1 VTASLFDRRR
11 LRELGIRM
19 SLGVLCAAL
28 VSACSV
34 VAPVTPSADPSAS
47 GSRPEPPNAATIW
60 AFAGTILPPSDPNTY
75 DNELIDAVQLRDG
88 GWIVIRAEHPRRY
101 LADPTAVGPLVR
113 APIGQLLRLDPQ
125 GAVVA
130 REHGNEPFG
139 LRRISVFEDA
149 GTVVGEGPQVGNGT
163 LHSFRLDTLDGIATQ
178 YTSCLPID
186 GRCWS
191 YRSDTFHG
199 PTALE
204 EREPRTLAVLRTYE
218 KLKLDGALS
227 EPAIFPDRNLIA
239 WQLSGPG
246 RGLQVAPL
254 DDASPIAIPW
264 LAQLRTAC
272 SVDRIGADRTVL
284 TYGPAGCS
292 GETGWTVQ
300 LVEVS
305 TGRIVR
311 DFGSDAAIERGQRGL
326 RVLLPSGASVR
337 PSDGAAGPVFARAP
351 VFIDWEKGVALVG
364 LADGG
369 GAVLR
374 RQLGSPSSQFVP
386 FKVAGSGRC
395 PIDFPR
401 VQRLAQDDPACP
413 ALSGIAGPDRLLI
426 ASGRGYFAPT
436 DLIPSG
442 VVADDAA
449 RTLTIEYEPTSNAK
463 AVRGAAP
470 ARVIELGRSFSGT
483 WLVTLRPVDGAGGSQ
498 ENYFA
503 VTFP

>member
-1 VTASLFDRRR
+1 
-11 LRELGIRM
+11 M
-19 SLGVLCAAL
+19 
-28 VSACSV
+28 
-34 VAPVTPSADPSAS
+34 P
-47 GSRPEPPNAATIW
+47 W
-60 AFAGTILPPSDPNTY
+60 LP
-75 DNELIDAVQLRDG
+75 
-88 GWIVIRAEHPRRY
+88 
-101 LADPTAVGPLVR
+101 
-113 APIGQLLRLDPQ
+113 
-125 GAVVA
+125 
-130 REHGNEPFG
+130 
-139 LRRISVFEDA
+139 
-149 GTVVGEGPQVGNGT
+149 
-163 LHSFRLDTLDGIATQ
+163 
-178 YTSCLPID
+178 
-186 GRCWS
+186 
-191 YRSDTFHG
+191 
-199 PTALE
+199 
-204 EREPRTLAVLRTYE
+204 
-218 KLKLDGALS
+218 
-227 EPAIFPDRNLIA
+227 PAIFPDRNLIT
-239 WQLSGPG
+239 WPLNGG
-246 RGLQVAPL
+246 RSLQVAAL

-264 LAQLRTAC
+264 LDQLRKAC
-272 SVDRIGADRTVL
+272 NLDRLTADRAVV

-292 GETGWTVQ
+292 GETGWTAQ

-311 DFGSDAAIERGQRGL
+311 DLGSDALIERGQRGL

-374 RQLGSPSSQFVP
+374 RQLGSPSSQSVP

-401 VQRLAQDDPACP
+401 VQRLAKDDPACP
-413 ALSGIAGPDRLLI
+413 ALSGTAGPDRLLI

-436 DLIPSG
+436 DLIPSRVVVDDG
-442 VVADDAA
+442 V
-449 RTLTIEYEPTSNAK
+449 RTLTIEYEPSPNAK
-463 AVRGAAP
+463 AVRDSAP